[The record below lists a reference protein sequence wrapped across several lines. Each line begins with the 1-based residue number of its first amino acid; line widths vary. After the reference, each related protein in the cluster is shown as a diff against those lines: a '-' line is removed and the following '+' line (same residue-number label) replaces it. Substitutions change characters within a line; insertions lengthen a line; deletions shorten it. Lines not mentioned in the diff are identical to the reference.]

1 MKLEDEFDVAAP
13 LARVW
18 PLLTDIPRVATCIP
32 GAEITEKIDDRTYRA
47 KVVMKVGPAEVR
59 YRATVAV
66 DELDESR
73 HRVAM
78 SIKGDDIK
86 GRGGVRVS
94 VVSQATERNGTTHV
108 TLQSDAQI
116 SGFLASLGGRL
127 IEGVAKKTVAQFAE
141 NLAALV

>member
-1 MKLEDEFDVAAP
+1 MKFADEFDVAAP

-18 PLLTDIPRVATCIP
+18 PVLTDIPRIAGCIP

-47 KVVMKVGPAEVR
+47 KVVMNVGPAEVR

-66 DELDESR
+66 DELDESE

-78 SIKGDDIK
+78 SIKGDDTK

-116 SGFLASLGGRL
+116 SGFLASIGGRQ
-127 IEGVAKKTVAQFAE
+127 IEGVAKKTVAKFAE

>member
-1 MKLEDEFDVAAP
+1 MKFEDEFDVAAP

-18 PLLTDIPRVATCIP
+18 PVLTDIARVATCIP

-47 KVVMKVGPAEVR
+47 KVVMNVGPAEVR

-66 DELDESR
+66 DELDESE

-78 SIKGDDIK
+78 SVKGDDTK
-86 GRGGVRVS
+86 GRGGVRLS
-94 VVSQATERNGTTHV
+94 VVSQVTERNGTTHV

-116 SGFLASLGGRL
+116 SGFLASIGGRL

>member
-1 MKLEDEFDVAAP
+1 MKFADEFDVAAP

-18 PLLTDIPRVATCIP
+18 PVLTDIPRVASCIP

-47 KVVMKVGPAEVR
+47 KVVMNVGPAEVR
-59 YRATVAV
+59 YRATVAL
-66 DELDESR
+66 DELDESE

-78 SIKGDDIK
+78 SIKGDDTK

-116 SGFLASLGGRL
+116 SGFLASIGGHL